1 MAVPVLKEIVRQ
13 HAEQAAFLWTIYDD
27 ALMNP
32 GDPANENMD
41 EERIAR
47 VLEQL
52 EAHIDG
58 LRVAGAEGLAIAEE
72 RHTEFPETGELFVLR
87 MLQPGAEGLK
97 VAELDLDKVREY
109 ITHHCSPDE
118 SS

>member
-1 MAVPVLKEIVRQ
+1 MSVPVLEDIVRQ

-27 ALMNP
+27 ALLNP
-32 GDPANENMD
+32 DDPANENMD

-58 LRVAGAEGLAIAEE
+58 LRVAGARGLEIAEE
-72 RHTEFPETGELFVLR
+72 RYAEFPEAGELFVLR
-87 MLQPGAEGLK
+87 MLQPRSAGLSI
-97 VAELDLDKVREY
+97 ADLDLVKVREY
-109 ITHHCSPDE
+109 LSVKV
-118 SS
+118 SKVK

>member
-1 MAVPVLKEIVRQ
+1 MSVPVLEDIVRQ

-27 ALMNP
+27 ALLNP
-32 GDPANENMD
+32 DDPANENMD

-58 LRVAGAEGLAIAEE
+58 LRVAGARGLEIAEE
-72 RHTEFPETGELFVLR
+72 RYAEFPEAGELFVLR
-87 MLQPGAEGLK
+87 MLQPRSAGLNITD
-97 VAELDLDKVREY
+97 LDLVKVREY
-109 ITHHCSPDE
+109 LSVKV
-118 SS
+118 SKVK